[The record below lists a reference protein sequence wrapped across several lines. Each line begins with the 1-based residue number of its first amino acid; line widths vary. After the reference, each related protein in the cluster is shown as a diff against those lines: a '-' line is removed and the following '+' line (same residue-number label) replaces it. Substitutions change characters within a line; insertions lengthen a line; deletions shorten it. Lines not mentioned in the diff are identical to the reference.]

1 MKKAILIGLISILWI
16 ACGDNEIPIPKPR
29 GFMRVELPE
38 KQYVTFNG
46 DCPYTFEYPQ
56 YAVVENLMGHDTSEY
71 CYKNILFKTFRGTI
85 HLTYKK
91 LNNNV
96 ARYIDECHNL
106 AYDHS
111 IKATAIDRQQFVNDS
126 ARVFGLLYDIQGNAA
141 SPLQFYV
148 TDSTDN
154 FIRGA
159 LYFEAKPNYDSI
171 RPVLDFVR
179 EDVMRFIESL
189 RWK

>member
-1 MKKAILIGLISILWI
+1 MKQPLLLFLFSLFLLS
-16 ACGDNEIPIPKPR
+16 CGEDEMPVPKPR
-29 GFMRVELPE
+29 GYMRIELPE
-38 KQYVTFNG
+38 RAYEKFEG
-46 DCPYTFEYPQ
+46 DCPYTFSYPS
-56 YAVVENLMGHDTSEY
+56 YAEVENIGRDTSDY
-71 CYKNILFKTFRGTI
+71 CYKNIRFRSFKGTV

-96 ARYIDECHNL
+96 ARFIDECHNL

-111 IKATAIDRQQFVNDS
+111 IKASAIERKQFVNDT

-148 TDSTDN
+148 TDSTTN

-179 EDVMRFIESL
+179 EDVFHFIETL